1 MRLLKGFHAEVG
13 KPLLLMFEN
22 LAQCIVFPNRWKKLN
37 IAPALK
43 KWDKQCIV
51 NSCPVSLL
59 PIYNKNFQRL
69 ILNPVFW
76 VSWKKRNNYFLLLN
90 LVFGQT
96 TLFEN
101 LLPSTAHRIYTNISL
116 QRFWIR
122 IWSKSLEDFL

>member
-37 IAPALK
+37 IAPAHK

-76 VSWKKRNNYFLLLN
+76 VSWKKKKQLFSATQSGFCSNDS
-90 LVFGQT
+90 
-96 TLFEN
+96 FEN

>member
-13 KPLLLMFEN
+13 KSLLLMFKN
-22 LAQCIVFPNRWKKLN
+22 LAQCIVFPNWWKKLN
-37 IAPALK
+37 IAPVHK
-43 KWDKQCIV
+43 KLDKQCIV

-59 PIYNKNFQRL
+59 PVCNKNFQRL

-76 VSWKKRNNYFLLLN
+76 VSWKKKKQLFSATQSGFCSNDS
-90 LVFGQT
+90 
-96 TLFEN
+96 FEN